1 MRTISH
7 PNSWNRYETA
17 LLIDLYN
24 RIKDGEI
31 KKRFAVPALSARL
44 RNRMILNGIEINEKY
59 RNESGIVL
67 QMSSIDYC
75 FTNGEHG
82 LKPSNTLFPEM
93 CDLYLSDRSQFNFIL
108 YQAER
113 MYPMPVGAVQETE
126 TPLPQ
131 TNPPKQ
137 DNYNTSIPQTSV
149 SEEPAAT
156 YQNNLLLDQIKATIS
171 QFFVNGFR
179 LNSAIEY
186 KRFTRFYQEKFNR
199 ICPLSSDQFSQM
211 VKSCGI
217 SCNGKIFIPEQL
229 LPITLRD
236 EIKSHVESELSQG
249 KRCVYYEVLFNDFK
263 DKLLE
268 TLIPDKETLHT
279 CLHFFFGDKWH
290 FSDEGITLTDGVEVD
305 IDQEVV
311 KYIKELGRV
320 VTEEEVITGLG
331 HLPSDGVRL
340 ALGRNKEELIICG
353 RKQRFHKNLFVI
365 SNEELKVVK
374 SLIDNA
380 IDQYRFMTSD
390 ELFNDIRLN
399 IPELLSNNSSI
410 PDIGIRNAL
419 ASALGHK
426 YSFNGPI
433 ISANYDDITAGDAI
447 QRFAFKKRDFSLK
460 EVDAFASQL
469 NVMITSYLNMLLDY
483 SIRVD
488 EKAFVHVEKVRFNI
502 VETDVAI
509 SKFIDQKGY
518 LPIKGIYSFAG
529 FPECGFP
536 WNHRLLESFLLSRSK
551 KYTLLYNHFLNKNC
565 VSGAIVEKYNTKLQS
580 FNDVLSFAL
589 ADSGIPLTTD
599 DALEFFV
606 NKGYITRR
614 RYAQIEQVLTRAK
627 QIRNN

>member
-1 MRTISH
+1 MKTFAQNI
-7 PNSWNRYETA
+7 SWNRQETA
-17 LLIDLYN
+17 LLIDAYL
-24 RIKDGEI
+24 RIKAGEL
-31 KKRFAVPALSARL
+31 KKRTAVLNLSARL
-44 RNRMILNGIEINEKY
+44 RNRMIHNGIEINEKY
-59 RNESGIVL
+59 RNESGIML
-67 QMSSIDYC
+67 QMSTIDYC
-75 FTNGEHG
+75 FTSGEHG
-82 LKPSNTLFPEM
+82 LKPSNSLFPEL
-93 CDLYLSDRSQFNFIL
+93 CELYLSHREEFNAIL
-108 YQAER
+108 LQAER
-113 MYPMPVGAVQETE
+113 MYPTSAAESHEKKAPFSDLPKHNYRDEKTTEDPVV
-126 TPLPQ
+126 
-131 TNPPKQ
+131 
-137 DNYNTSIPQTSV
+137 
-149 SEEPAAT
+149 EEAPMET
-156 YQNNLLLDQIKATIS
+156 YQSHNMLDEIKAILG
-171 QFFVNGFR
+171 QYFVNGYR
-179 LNSAIEY
+179 LNSMIEF
-186 KRFTRFYQEKFNR
+186 KRFIRFYQDKFNKS
-199 ICPLSSDQFSQM
+199 CSLTADQFSQM

-217 SCNGKIFIPEQL
+217 SCNGKVFIPEQL

-268 TLIPDKETLHT
+268 TLIPDRETLHT
-279 CLHFFFGDKWH
+279 CLHFFFGDMWH
-290 FSDEGITLTDGVEVD
+290 FSDEGITLTDGIEVD

-320 VTEEEVITGLG
+320 VTEDEVISGLG

-340 ALGRNKEELIICG
+340 AFSRNKDELIIGG
-353 RKQRFHKNLFVI
+353 RKQRFHINLFVI

-410 PDIGIRNAL
+410 PDTGIRNAL
-419 ASALGHK
+419 ASSLGHK
-426 YSFNGPI
+426 YAFNGPI

-447 QRFAFKKRDFSLK
+447 QHFAFKKRDFSLK

-488 EKAFVHVEKVRFNI
+488 EKTFVHVDKVRFNI

-509 SKFIDQKGY
+509 SKFIDKKGY
-518 LPIKGIYSFAG
+518 LPIKDIYSFAG

-551 KYTLLYNHFLNKNC
+551 KYSLLYNHFLNKNC

-589 ADSGIPLTTD
+589 ADSGIPLTTN

-606 NKGYITRR
+606 QKGYITRR
-614 RYAQIEQVLTRAK
+614 RYAQIELVLARAK